1 MKGHDGIIAM
11 RMKGYKPRAVFIN
24 DYPCKTDWEEFGE
37 IPTVCVS
44 GDNLITL
51 DLRYT
56 VGLQVHISSDS
67 EKRAKTL
74 LELCKKHS
82 ATTVIA
88 VANDWIEMYG

>member
-1 MKGHDGIIAM
+1 VD
-11 RMKGYKPRAVFIN
+11 
-24 DYPCKTDWEEFGE
+24 
-37 IPTVCVS
+37 

-67 EKRAKTL
+67 EKRAKML
-74 LELCKKHS
+74 FELCKKHS